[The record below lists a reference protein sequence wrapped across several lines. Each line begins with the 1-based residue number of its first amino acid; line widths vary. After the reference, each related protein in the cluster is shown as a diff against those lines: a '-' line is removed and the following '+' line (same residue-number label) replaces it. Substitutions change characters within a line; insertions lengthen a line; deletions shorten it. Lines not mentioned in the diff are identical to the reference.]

1 MRRVLP
7 AAAAFL
13 LMVGAAISG
22 PLPED
27 QEVDGAL
34 EQVVPEDTQP
44 NIEVIRNRRSA
55 QPAGEFVS
63 ASGAS

>member
-1 MRRVLP
+1 MP
-7 AAAAFL
+7 PSS
-13 LMVGAAISG
+13 SG